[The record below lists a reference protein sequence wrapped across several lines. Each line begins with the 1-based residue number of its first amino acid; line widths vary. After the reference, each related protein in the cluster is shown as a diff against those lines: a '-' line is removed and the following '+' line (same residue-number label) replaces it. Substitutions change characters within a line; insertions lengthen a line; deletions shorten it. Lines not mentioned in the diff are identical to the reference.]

1 MPPKSELRKIVAE
14 CALFQEAI
22 SLTLPSVQSAVDTSA
37 ALRQSV
43 LAAAF
48 RGELVPQDPKDEPAS
63 VLLDRIRAQRAATA
77 AAPKARKTGPT
88 APAKRKRA

>member
-1 MPPKSELRKIVAE
+1 MNLHAARDAKAALSASILAVKTYSKS
-14 CALFQEAI
+14 
-22 SLTLPSVQSAVDTSA
+22 
-37 ALRQSV
+37 LRQSI

-63 VLLDRIRAQRAATA
+63 VLLDRIRAQRAAAA

-88 APAKRKRA
+88 ASAKRKRA